1 MTTQIATITVP
12 AVDKNDRPWSLAASR
27 ALRSDGTLASLQQQ
41 WLTEAGSAPVLK

>member
-1 MTTQIATITVP
+1 MLDKGSALTSCVSG
-12 AVDKNDRPWSLAASR
+12 AVD